1 MKTGWL
7 ILMVAA
13 LLGVA
18 GFTARLAQSKSE
30 SSCVSCAANVR
41 DPGTALAW
49 MKSEFQLSE
58 EEFQKVCSLHE
69 AYLPKCDAMCE
80 RMKEAGTRLSSILT
94 QSGPGMTPEAEAALR
109 DYETLRAECQR
120 ATLGHL
126 AETARVMKPEA
137 GRAYMKKVL
146 PHLLT
151 TNQHVSEVT
160 R

>member
-18 GFTARLAQSKSE
+18 GFTGRLALSKSE
-30 SSCVSCAANVR
+30 ASCVSCAANAR
-41 DPGTALAW
+41 EPRTALAW
-49 MKSEFQLSE
+49 MRSEFQLSE
-58 EEFQKVCSLHE
+58 EEFEKVCSLHE

-94 QSGPGMTPEAEAALR
+94 QSGPGMSPEAETALR

-120 ATLGHL
+120 STLRHL

-146 PHLLT
+146 PHLLN